1 MSAFNVVLFLLL
13 KHSSLLSVDVLWGL
27 MMEVGSEALWVLD
40 LQIKCQEYRFMIFIL
55 KTDKILT
62 KYLTEIKASYL

>member
-1 MSAFNVVLFLLL
+1 
-13 KHSSLLSVDVLWGL
+13 

-62 KYLTEIKASYL
+62 KYLTEIKASYLYFALEIS